1 MGKKLKDILAG
12 FIEDKKTSTAGL
24 VPLAGAAAMAY
35 GMYTG
40 AVPITYENVGIVA
53 TGAST
58 GIGLLFAKD
67 SVKKKRV
74 TRKKK

>member
-1 MGKKLKDILAG
+1 M
-12 FIEDKKTSTAGL
+12 
-24 VPLAGAAAMAY
+24 VGAAAMAY

-67 SVKKKRV
+67 SVKKRV